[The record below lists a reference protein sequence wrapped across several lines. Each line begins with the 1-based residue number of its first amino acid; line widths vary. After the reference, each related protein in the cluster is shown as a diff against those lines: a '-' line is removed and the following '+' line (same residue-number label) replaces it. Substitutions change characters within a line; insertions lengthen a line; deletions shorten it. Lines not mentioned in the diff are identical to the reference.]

1 MDLGTVKVK
10 LSTNQY
16 TKMQDFLHDVQL
28 VFDNCILYNG
38 ENS

>member
-1 MDLGTVKVK
+1 MDFGKIKHK
-10 LSTNQY
+10 LQTNQY
-16 TKMQDFLHDVQL
+16 TKMGEFLYDVQL